1 MSTGQQS
8 RRTLKR
14 RLRSGQPFWAETPDI
29 SVAHRASPSARA
41 WDVVIVGTGISA
53 ALLAERLT
61 RARRRVLILDRRQPV
76 RGSSLASTAMIQH
89 EIDVPLSQL
98 SRQIG
103 ADPAARAWRRS
114 VRAVETLLRLSQ
126 RLGLDCQMQRKR
138 ALYLAGDA
146 LGHRALETEAEARHA
161 AGIAAEYLDRRQLI
175 DRFGID
181 RTGAIVSPASA
192 SANPGQ
198 LTAALLAVAQARG
211 AEIVSPF
218 EVADFAELADG
229 VALASATGRV
239 VVAGQAVFCTGYEFL
254 PQMVSPRHRIIS
266 TWAIASPEGVRQP
279 GWLKDF
285 LVWEASDPYLYFRA
299 TPSGRIIAGGEDEAS
314 ATAHQDPEKRRRNAA
329 EIARKLR
336 ALTGIRFRPAYVW
349 SAAFG
354 DSDDGLP
361 IIDRVPGCRRTHAVM
376 GFGGNGIT
384 WSVIAAEITA
394 RRLAGRPDP
403 DSDLYRFR

>member
-1 MSTGQQS
+1 MSQGKPS
-8 RRTLKR
+8 RQTLKR
-14 RLRSGQPFWAETPDI
+14 QLRSGHSFWAETPDI
-29 SVAHRASPSARA
+29 SVAPLAQPSARR

-89 EIDVPLSQL
+89 EIDVPLSHL
-98 SRQIG
+98 SRRIG
-103 ADPAARAWRRS
+103 AEKAARAWRRS
-114 VRAVETLLRLSQ
+114 VKAVESLLRLSQ

-138 ALYLAGDA
+138 ALYLAGNA
-146 LGHRALETEAEARHA
+146 LGHRALEAEAEARQA
-161 AGIAAEYLDRRQLI
+161 AGIPAEYLGRQQLL
-175 DRFGID
+175 DSFGLD

-198 LTAALLAVAQARG
+198 LTAALLNLARARG
-211 AEIVSPF
+211 AEIASPF
-218 EVADFAELADG
+218 EVADFAELSDG
-229 VALASATGRV
+229 VALASTAGQ
-239 VVAGQAVFCTGYEFL
+239 VVAASHAVFCTGYEFL
-254 PQMVSPRHRIIS
+254 PQMLTPRHRIIS

-299 TPSGRIIAGGEDEAS
+299 TPTGRIIAGGEDQAS
-314 ATAHQDPEKRRRNAA
+314 ATAHEDSEKLRRNAA

-336 ALTGIRFRPAYVW
+336 DLTGIRFRPAYAW
-349 SAAFG
+349 AAAFG

-384 WSVIAAEITA
+384 WSVIAAEVTA
-394 RRLAGRPDP
+394 RRIDGRPDP
-403 DSDLYRFR
+403 DADLYRFR